1 MICLVLA
8 SITELFKS
16 RKLFCLC
23 CSFQLLIGFIGLAV
37 TLWIYW
43 TGINNDVKDFMFG
56 LIVSSY
62 FMVRELSGGGTTQAV
77 TKYFTLVH
85 CWTGPD
91 GNFMQIIV
99 YAHFTRFKCNTIHA
113 HLYRRLMPLPDLLV
127 ISLKISAQKNYLA
140 ILGKRYHGFRP
151 ADETWQ
157 NMCILCGSIMTTGK
171 RAKYFLR

>member
-1 MICLVLA
+1 MTVLMICLVLA

-127 ISLKISAQKNYLA
+127 IWLRFSVQKIFSNFGKA
-140 ILGKRYHGFRP
+140 ISWLSTSWR
-151 ADETWQ
+151 
-157 NMCILCGSIMTTGK
+157 NM
-171 RAKYFLR
+171 AKYVYLVWLHHDHW

>member
-1 MICLVLA
+1 MTVLMICLVLA

-62 FMVRELSGGGTTQAV
+62 FMVRELSGG
-77 TKYFTLVH
+77 
-85 CWTGPD
+85 C
-91 GNFMQIIV
+91 NFLLGCV
-99 YAHFTRFKCNTIHA
+99 CKFWLLGGYP
-113 HLYRRLMPLPDLLV
+113 PLHTCD
-127 ISLKISAQKNYLA
+127 
-140 ILGKRYHGFRP
+140 
-151 ADETWQ
+151 
-157 NMCILCGSIMTTGK
+157 
-171 RAKYFLR
+171 